1 MCPSTSPYHGTAGI
15 HRQRAQDKMHL
26 ANVGCAALKIATQE
40 DEYEDKAAKREL
52 KHYRVERCPARINW
66 SRKLG

>member
-1 MCPSTSPYHGTAGI
+1 
-15 HRQRAQDKMHL
+15 MHL